1 MKDKELTALLEAN
14 RQAREKVFG
23 PDGLGRPG
31 EPFEFEKVVEKLSA
45 RRRKASMARVAKP
58 DQDN

>member
-14 RQAREKVFG
+14 RQATEKVFG

-45 RRRKASMARVAKP
+45 WRRKSSTGRVAKATRN
-58 DQDN
+58 D